1 MSIPTTTGAP
11 ISAVDINPTQA
22 ILEDILGIGENGWG
36 IPMIQSNPVSV
47 GSRIY
52 AKDWNGLVVDLEIVN
67 QHITG
72 IDLTNPSLVT
82 TGTSIINHNTA
93 NDLYTVAQSL
103 VASRYLVNPNQFL
116 ISDGGSST
124 VFYGGGDSLR
134 TLAWGV
140 SSNYITHKVVTQFP
154 NRLAARYYFNMGCY
168 LTYTPYYS
176 GTGLNDLD
184 AEWANFIDYLR
195 APAQTCIYDREKFV
209 KFDSTTTAWTSGT
222 LHVSIT
228 ADRSDDLKSIEFTV
242 EYRNDAS
249 PDLLISPAVGI
260 YTITL

>member
-1 MSIPTTTGAP
+1 MSLPTTTGAV
-11 ISAVDINPTQA
+11 IATTDFNPTQA

-36 IPMIQSNPVSV
+36 LTSIQSNPVPP
-47 GSRIY
+47 GKRIY
-52 AKDWNGLVVDLEIVN
+52 ARDINGLLADVNLVN

-72 IDLTNPSLVT
+72 GFTNISAVV
-82 TGTSIINHNTA
+82 TGTGVVNHNTA
-93 NDLYTVAQSL
+93 NDLYDATQSL
-103 VASRYLVNPNQFL
+103 VANRYSVNPNQFL
-116 ISDGGSST
+116 ISDGGYST
-124 VFYGGGDSLR
+124 IFYAGGDSLR
-134 TLAWGV
+134 TFPWGIDTNV
-140 SSNYITHKVVTQFP
+140 ITHKVVTQFP

-176 GTGLNDLD
+176 GFGLNDLD

-195 APAQTCIYDREKFV
+195 DPARTYTYDRQKFV
-209 KFDSTTTAWTSGT
+209 SYDSTTTAWTSGT

-228 ADRSDDLKSIEFTV
+228 ADRAADLKSVEFTV